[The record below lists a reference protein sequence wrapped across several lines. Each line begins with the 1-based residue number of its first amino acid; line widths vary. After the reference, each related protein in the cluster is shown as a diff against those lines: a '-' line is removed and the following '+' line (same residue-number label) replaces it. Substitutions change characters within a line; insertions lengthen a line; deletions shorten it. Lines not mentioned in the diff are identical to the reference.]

1 MTFVLFD
8 SNEYLKKS
16 KIDFSRLMIDEFDA
30 FTTLFYKFIYW
41 LQHFDDNFHNKH
53 LCYEINAFY
62 IGELEVNRVSRDFY
76 FRLDYDAKE
85 ENIESYVF
93 APQLILELLYNTIV
107 ENDKE
112 RRIAII
118 DNLYK
123 NNDGKHK
130 EDLQTLKEIA
140 YELFDEERHKLFKEN
155 TNDKTFNLL
164 LSKIFYDFK
173 GSKVPSAIWI

>member
-1 MTFVLFD
+1 MTFTLFD
-8 SNEYLKKS
+8 SDKYLKKS
-16 KIDFSRLMIDEFDA
+16 KIDFSRLTIDEFDA

-53 LCYEINAFY
+53 LCYEIDAFY
-62 IGELEVNRVSRDFY
+62 VGELEVNRVSRDFY
-76 FRLDYDAKE
+76 FRLDYDAKKE
-85 ENIESYVF
+85 DIESCVF

-123 NNDGKHK
+123 NNDGKYK
-130 EDLQTLKEIA
+130 EELQTLKEIA
-140 YELFDEERHKLFKEN
+140 YELFNEKRNKLFKEN
-155 TNDKTFNLL
+155 TNGKTFDLL

-173 GSKVPSAIWI
+173 GSEVPSAIWI

>member
-1 MTFVLFD
+1 MTFTLFD
-8 SNEYLKKS
+8 SDKYLKKS

-30 FTTLFYKFIYW
+30 FTILFYKFIYW

-53 LCYEINAFY
+53 LCYEIDAFY
-62 IGELEVNRVSRDFY
+62 VGELEVNRVSRDFY

-85 ENIESYVF
+85 ENSESCVF

-123 NNDGKHK
+123 NNDGKYK
-130 EDLQTLKEIA
+130 EDLQLLNEIA
-140 YELFDEERHKLFKEN
+140 YELFDEERHKLEN
-155 TNDKTFNLL
+155 TNTNGKTFDLL

-173 GSKVPSAIWI
+173 GSEVPSAIWI

>member
-1 MTFVLFD
+1 MTFTLFD
-8 SNEYLKKS
+8 SDKYLKKS
-16 KIDFSRLMIDEFDA
+16 KIDFSRLTIDEFDA

-41 LQHFDDNFHNKH
+41 SQHFDGNFHNNH
-53 LCYEINAFY
+53 VCYEIDAFY

-85 ENIESYVF
+85 KDNIESCVF

-112 RRIAII
+112 KRIAII

-123 NNDGKHK
+123 NNDEKYK
-130 EDLQTLKEIA
+130 EDLQMLNEIA
-140 YELFDEERHKLFKEN
+140 YELFDEERHKLEN
-155 TNDKTFNLL
+155 TNGKTFDLL

-173 GSKVPSAIWI
+173 GSEVPEILISY